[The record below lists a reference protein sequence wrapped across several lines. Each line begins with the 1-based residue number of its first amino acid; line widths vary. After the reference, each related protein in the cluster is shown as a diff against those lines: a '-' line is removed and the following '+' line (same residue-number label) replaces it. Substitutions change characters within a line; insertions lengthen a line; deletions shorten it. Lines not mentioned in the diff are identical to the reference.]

1 MITPVQLTSKA
12 QSPHEADM
20 RTFPMPSSSASEAS
34 FLSKII
40 QSGTLSDRLSALAL
54 LVQSGPFHNTKS
66 LEMLKGM
73 AQRGKGK
80 GGREESLKALR
91 CVVHWWVG
99 GGAPNRKLKC
109 VPSLYV
115 TIPSIDQSGLDTSLF
130 FTHQ

>member
-12 QSPHEADM
+12 QSPHEADI
-20 RTFPMPSSSASEAS
+20 RTFPTSSSFASEAS

-40 QSGTLSDRLSALAL
+40 QSGSDRLSALTL
-54 LVQSGPFHNTKS
+54 LVQSGPLHNTKS

-109 VPSLYV
+109 VSSV
-115 TIPSIDQSGLDTSLF
+115 SIRYNSVD
-130 FTHQ
+130 